1 MIVRFSNCS
10 KHALVILL
18 EVWSECKS
26 SAMGASAFTK
36 NVSLWTVIIVMA
48 CTCLA
53 ISSAEIPRLGTSRAG
68 GPSSPADWD
77 RIRSAA
83 NEASSSPARY
93 TQDDLKCLGDFVW
106 YAFYLER
113 LIQEVSD
120 VEVVVTIGNNTVLNS
135 TVEEILAQSAGAGD
149 LAQSLTIT
157 ISFQGE
163 PLVEIPVQD
172 IIAGT
177 VDPGDLVPEGTI
189 TITGEEVLQIGKF
202 VEKHDL

>member
-1 MIVRFSNCS
+1 
-10 KHALVILL
+10 
-18 EVWSECKS
+18 
-26 SAMGASAFTK
+26 
-36 NVSLWTVIIVMA
+36 
-48 CTCLA
+48 
-53 ISSAEIPRLGTSRAG
+53 
-68 GPSSPADWD
+68 
-77 RIRSAA
+77 
-83 NEASSSPARY
+83 
-93 TQDDLKCLGDFVW
+93 VW